1 MIKIIN
7 LEQIKNIVNSIDPV
21 KEIEEGFVLYTQ
33 GKVVVPPVGEM
44 IFENPPGDCHI
55 KYGYIK
61 GDEYFVVKI
70 ASGFYDN
77 PKLGLPGY
85 SGLMLLF
92 SQKTGKLI
100 SILLDEGHL
109 TNVRTAAAGAVCAK
123 YLAPRRVKRIGIVGS
138 GVQARM
144 QLKILKSIID
154 CKDVL
159 VWGRT
164 QQNLNKYKKD
174 MKSQGY
180 NVDTTLNIEEIP
192 LHCNLIITCT
202 PSKVPLL
209 YSNQIRK
216 GTHITA
222 VGSDTS
228 GKQELDANILK
239 MADHVI
245 VDSIAQSQSRGEC
258 YRALK
263 DGIIDKDKI
272 VELGDMIMNKKY
284 QRISD
289 NEITIADLT
298 GVAVQDIQIAK
309 AIYFGLKS

>member
-258 YRALK
+258 SRALK